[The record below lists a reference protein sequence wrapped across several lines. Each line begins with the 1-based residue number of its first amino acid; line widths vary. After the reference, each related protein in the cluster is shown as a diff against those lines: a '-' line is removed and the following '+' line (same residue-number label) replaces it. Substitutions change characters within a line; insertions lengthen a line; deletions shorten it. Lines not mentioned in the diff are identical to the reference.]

1 MHSCEFVKFVVY
13 PSCQSCGVAANQ
25 QLTTINDQQPER
37 ALFVCLKKVKIF
49 SFVLHGVCEVFSGFE
64 GCWGD
69 CGGGKCGVAFGIMGA
84 PYDSVMQTF

>member
-1 MHSCEFVKFVVY
+1 MKFVVF

-25 QLTTINDQQPER
+25 QPTTNNQQPSTINSPR
-37 ALFVCLKKVKIF
+37 GLLKKVKIF